1 MGKYMISI
9 NQFADFQKATEK
21 GKERIIKQQK
31 NPNKIKVSYYQLAKG
46 GIKRSLCKGGAADCI
61 KEVLDELT
69 KRKPIEKRKQSD
81 RMVSMEALNRF
92 LALKLPK
99 ILKLPGITFLKKSDY
114 KNSTTINGVDIIVA
128 PDLIFTATVG
138 GKQIV
143 GGLKLHVSKS
153 KAFDHQQQE
162 TIASGIYQFIKREVL
177 KGTQVADP
185 EWCLSLDIFGG
196 GYVRITAGESDLI
209 SRDKTVYSEIKR
221 IWDAA

>member
-1 MGKYMISI
+1 MGKYVISI

-21 GKERIIKQQK
+21 GKQRIIKQQK
-31 NPNKIKVSYYQLAKG
+31 NPSKIKVSYYQLAKG
-46 GIKRSLCKGGAADCI
+46 GIKKSLCKGGAVDCI
-61 KEVLDELT
+61 KEAINELT
-69 KRKPIEKRKQSD
+69 KRNPIENRKKTD
-81 RMVSMEALNRF
+81 RMVSIEALNRF

-128 PDLIFTATVG
+128 PDLVFTATVD

-153 KAFDHQQQE
+153 KAFDRHQQQ
-162 TIASGIYQFIKREVL
+162 TIASGIYQFLKREVV
-177 KGTQVADP
+177 KGSQIADP

-196 GYVRITAGESDLI
+196 GYVRITIGETDLI
-209 SRDKTVYSEIKR
+209 SRDKTIYSEIKR